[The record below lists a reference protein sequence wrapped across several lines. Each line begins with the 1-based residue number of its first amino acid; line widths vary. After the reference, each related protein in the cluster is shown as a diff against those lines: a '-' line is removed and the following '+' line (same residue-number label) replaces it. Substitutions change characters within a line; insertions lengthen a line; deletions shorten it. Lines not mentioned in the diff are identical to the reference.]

1 MKEEEEKEENEEE
14 EEGNQHGPL
23 STLPWCSVCKEI
35 SLSLYRQIRV
45 VVLCVQWDQYE
56 PLSTDPWCSTVCAMG
71 SV

>member
-45 VVLCVQWDQYE
+45 VVLCV
-56 PLSTDPWCSTVCAMG
+56 
-71 SV
+71 